1 MPFNRHPCFMLN
13 FVALRITK
21 FKWEVRQESQRQN
34 KKCLSVRL
42 VNLSRVEDDYTSN
55 SLDCGLPV

>member
-1 MPFNRHPCFMLN
+1 MLYVK
-13 FVALRITK
+13 FCRITYN
-21 FKWEVRQESQRQN
+21 EVQVGGASRQN